1 MNLQELEAEVSVALE
16 PAFRGQLL
24 ARGQARSMIWRNGSL
39 PTGAPPFAK
48 TLSYD
53 LVSYGDALLVHA
65 MKIRGEG
72 GDEHLARRAFLQAGE
87 AIEAVVANGA
97 PDDPYRGFL
106 RILSA
111 AAFHLGRASARAYSM
126 LVASLDNANLSRLE
140 HALALL
146 ILRSL
151 DQLEDQIAGWR
162 ASGEASDSR
171 LVDVLESQG
180 VQVDDADLEGQ
191 FEDSVLAALD
201 AALCD
206 QFYSG
211 LSNFLHALQIG
222 EEALVGRAREV
233 LQTGLTVSGDV
244 NMVPQWW
251 CFRLTIDLINDLWQA
266 SLQQLLPQTLPNG
279 ESAAWEEARGL
290 FTASL
295 YRRQRAEIDLW
306 PSQIEGAHRSV
317 DCSDNLVVSLPT
329 SAGKTRIA
337 ELCILRCLSDGK
349 RVVFVTPLRA
359 LSAQT
364 ESTLQKTFSPLGKS
378 VSALYGGVG
387 TSAFD
392 EDTFRARDIVVATPE
407 KLDFALRNDPS
418 ILDDVGLIVLDEG
431 HMIGLGEREV
441 RYEVQIQRL
450 LNRADAGERR
460 IVCLS
465 AILPDGEKFDDFV
478 GWIRRDREGGAVR
491 ADWRP
496 TRLRFG
502 EVLWSNGRA
511 RLQLRVGNERPFVP
525 TFFRE
530 KQPPRGRRKAPF
542 PRDQREL
549 VIATAWRMLDDGQSV
564 LIYCP
569 ERRSI
574 KPYADAIIDLASK
587 GCIGPALNQD
597 DRLLADALTIGRE
610 WLGDGHPIL
619 GCLKLGVAIHHGA
632 LPTPFRKEM
641 ERLLRDGV
649 LKVTVSSPT
658 LAQGLNLTATTII
671 MHAIEHYRD
680 GKRQMIEASDF
691 KNVVGRAGRAFVD
704 VEGLVLFPIFDRQVT
719 LRRKWDKLIE
729 NTACHEMES
738 GLLRLVIVLLTRL
751 NDALDKPRPDEF
763 LDYVLNNAAA
773 WEFPTIAQEKEGD
786 SKQAASQWHRY
797 LAVLDTALLS
807 LIGEEELSIEDLSV
821 RLDELLSSSLWQR
834 QVARHQE
841 SAQALL
847 RATLEGR
854 AKVIWAQS
862 SNSQRRGYFL
872 AGVGLASGQ
881 ALDALAAEVNP
892 LLVEANGAIL
902 ARDRDRA
909 LGAILGLATRLFAIE
924 PFVPDPFP
932 EEWRFV
938 LELWLKG
945 EPIARDGIGQNDE
958 ILRFV
963 ENGLVYKLPWAIDAV
978 RVRARANEDV
988 FDTDG
993 SGFTVD
999 DFQTGLVVPCVETG
1013 TLNPCAA
1020 RLIQAGFTSR
1030 LAAIKAVSDTDADFT
1045 NAFELRE
1052 WLQSADVLFLSEVES
1067 WPTPE
1072 SHRLWLAY
1080 RDQYVPAEESVWSV
1094 QTGQFPVTWHGRE
1107 APPEGEILRI
1117 RFAADGEGVVLSPA
1131 FEELGSL
1138 NIKLGHPPAG
1148 LFDARANG
1156 RTSITYTYRGPMDLK

>member
-1 MNLQELEAEVSVALE
+1 MRTGRTNARCAVHTNPYVFQFLMELE
-16 PAFRGQLL
+16 
-24 ARGQARSMIWRNGSL
+24 
-39 PTGAPPFAK
+39 
-48 TLSYD
+48 
-53 LVSYGDALLVHA
+53 
-65 MKIRGEG
+65 
-72 GDEHLARRAFLQAGE
+72 
-87 AIEAVVANGA
+87 
-97 PDDPYRGFL
+97 DPVR
-106 RILSA
+106 
-111 AAFHLGRASARAYSM
+111 
-126 LVASLDNANLSRLE
+126 SRLYICAATNDGSERLPVVKQHAVAE
-140 HALALL
+140 HP
-146 ILRSL
+146 
-151 DQLEDQIAGWR
+151 
-162 ASGEASDSR
+162 
-171 LVDVLESQG
+171 VV
-180 VQVDDADLEGQ
+180 
-191 FEDSVLAALD
+191 
-201 AALCD
+201 
-206 QFYSG
+206 
-211 LSNFLHALQIG
+211 
-222 EEALVGRAREV
+222 
-233 LQTGLTVSGDV
+233 
-244 NMVPQWW
+244 
-251 CFRLTIDLINDLWQA
+251 
-266 SLQQLLPQTLPNG
+266 
-279 ESAAWEEARGL
+279 
-290 FTASL
+290 
-295 YRRQRAEIDLW
+295 
-306 PSQIEGAHRSV
+306 
-317 DCSDNLVVSLPT
+317 VVSQ
-329 SAGKTRIA
+329 
-337 ELCILRCLSDGK
+337 
-349 RVVFVTPLRA
+349 RV
-359 LSAQT
+359 
-364 ESTLQKTFSPLGKS
+364 
-378 VSALYGGVG
+378 
-387 TSAFD
+387 
-392 EDTFRARDIVVATPE
+392 
-407 KLDFALRNDPS
+407 
-418 ILDDVGLIVLDEG
+418 
-431 HMIGLGEREV
+431 
-441 RYEVQIQRL
+441 
-450 LNRADAGERR
+450 
-460 IVCLS
+460 
-465 AILPDGEKFDDFV
+465 
-478 GWIRRDREGGAVR
+478 
-491 ADWRP
+491 DWRP

-751 NDALDKPRPDEF
+751 NDALGKPRPDEF

-909 LGAILGLATRLFAIE
+909 LGAILRLATRLFAIE

-945 EPIARDGIGQNDE
+945 ELIARDGIGQNDE
-958 ILRFV
+958 ILLKGALSKTASSTSCL
-963 ENGLVYKLPWAIDAV
+963 GLLM
-978 RVRARANEDV
+978 
-988 FDTDG
+988 
-993 SGFTVD
+993 
-999 DFQTGLVVPCVETG
+999 
-1013 TLNPCAA
+1013 
-1020 RLIQAGFTSR
+1020 
-1030 LAAIKAVSDTDADFT
+1030 
-1045 NAFELRE
+1045 
-1052 WLQSADVLFLSEVES
+1052 
-1067 WPTPE
+1067 
-1072 SHRLWLAY
+1072 
-1080 RDQYVPAEESVWSV
+1080 
-1094 QTGQFPVTWHGRE
+1094 
-1107 APPEGEILRI
+1107 
-1117 RFAADGEGVVLSPA
+1117 RFACV
-1131 FEELGSL
+1131 
-1138 NIKLGHPPAG
+1138 
-1148 LFDARANG
+1148 
-1156 RTSITYTYRGPMDLK
+1156 RGPMRMSSIPTVAALLLTISRRDLWFPVWRPEP